1 MKKIDKRVW
10 WSLPILLGAYLIYR
24 QFAKNKTQLVETEV
38 LDAEVANGGTY
49 TPTTSTY
56 SSKFPLKNGSRDAG
70 SPKNPKGLV
79 VDLQRLINSLGGY
92 TPKIGQYVSLP
103 IKLTEDGVYG
113 NNTEWA
119 VQQNIGKKTI
129 DSQEDLDIL
138 KGKLIEKQNK
148 DYFKIPTFL

>member
-24 QFAKNKTQLVETEV
+24 QFAKGKQPVVEPI
-38 LDAEVANGGTY
+38 DQIDPIINP
-49 TPTTSTY
+49 TPTPTPKPNYSSTY
-56 SSKFPLKNGSRDAG
+56 PLKNGSRDAG

-103 IKLTEDGVYG
+103 IKLTEDGIYG

-119 VQQNIGKKTI
+119 VQQYIGKKSV
-129 DSQEDLDIL
+129 DSEVDLDIL
-138 KGKLIEKQNK
+138 RAKMVEKKNK
-148 DYFKIPTFL
+148 DYFKIPTF